1 VVDLDAVVSAAA
13 GTFGHLGFGLR
24 EVFQAVSSVH
34 MAHLTYQRAVVG
46 YHGCDAAV
54 AERVLA
60 GKAGLGLSTN
70 PYDWLGE
77 GVYFWEHG
85 PQRAY
90 EWAIEQARLGGEKV
104 RIPSVLAAKI
114 NLGVCLDLL
123 DIANTRLLGW
133 WYARFRRFMRQN
145 GIRMPKNRAAAGSRC
160 GERLLRFRDR
170 AVIDYTVSRLADS
183 ERIRYQTVR
192 GVFLEGGPAFPGSE
206 IALKSHIQIAVRDR
220 ECIAKFF
227 RPDSGDYRSDP

>member
-1 VVDLDAVVSAAA
+1 
-13 GTFGHLGFGLR
+13 
-24 EVFQAVSSVH
+24 
-34 MAHLTYQRAVVG
+34 MAHLTYQRTVVG

-60 GKAGLGLSTN
+60 GKAGLNLSTN
-70 PYDWLGE
+70 AYDWLGE

-90 EWAIEQARLGGEKV
+90 EWAIEQARLGGGKV
-104 RIPSVLAAKI
+104 RNPSMLAANI

-123 DIANTRLLGW
+123 DTANTRLLGK
-133 WYARFRRFMRQN
+133 WYAKFRRFVRQK
-145 GIRMPKNRAAAGSRC
+145 GAGMPQNRDAAGARR
-160 GERLLRFRDR
+160 GDKVLRYRDC
-170 AVIDYTVSRLADS
+170 AVIDYTLSSLA
-183 ERIRYQTVR
+183 ETEGVTYQTVR

-220 ECIAKFF
+220 KCIAGFF
-227 RPDSGDYRSDP
+227 RPDSADYRSDP

>member
-1 VVDLDAVVSAAA
+1 
-13 GTFGHLGFGLR
+13 
-24 EVFQAVSSVH
+24 
-34 MAHLTYQRAVVG
+34 MAHLTYQRTVVG

-60 GKAGLGLSTN
+60 GKAWLSLSTN
-70 PYDWLGE
+70 AYDWLGE
-77 GVYFWEHG
+77 GIYFWEHG

-90 EWAIEQARLGGEKV
+90 EWAIEQARLGGAKV
-104 RIPSVLAAKI
+104 RNPSVLGAKI

-123 DIANTRLLGW
+123 DTANTRLLGS
-133 WYARFRRFMRQN
+133 WYARFRRFMRLN
-145 GIRMPKNRAAAGSRC
+145 GIRVPKNRDATGSRR
-160 GERLLRFRDR
+160 GDKLLRFRDC
-170 AVIDYTVSRLADS
+170 AVIDYTVSRLADT

-220 ECIAKFF
+220 KCIAEFF
-227 RPDSGDYRSDP
+227 QPGSADYRGTP

>member
-1 VVDLDAVVSAAA
+1 
-13 GTFGHLGFGLR
+13 
-24 EVFQAVSSVH
+24 
-34 MAHLTYQRAVVG
+34 MAHLTYQRTVVG

-60 GKAGLGLSTN
+60 GKVALKLSTN
-70 PYDWLGE
+70 AYDWLGE

-90 EWAIEQARLGGEKV
+90 EWAIEQAKLSGAKV
-104 RIPSVLAAKI
+104 RNPSVIAAKI

-123 DIANTRLLGW
+123 DTANTRLLGW
-133 WYARFRRFMRQN
+133 WFAKFRRFMRQN
-145 GIRMPKNRAAAGSRC
+145 GIRMPKNRDPASGRR
-160 GERLLRFRDR
+160 GNKLLRFRDR
-170 AVIDYTVSRLADS
+170 AVIDYTVSRLV
-183 ERIRYQTVR
+183 ETEGVRYQTVR

-220 ECIAKFF
+220 NCIDEFF
-227 RPDSGDYRSDP
+227 WPDSADYRGTP